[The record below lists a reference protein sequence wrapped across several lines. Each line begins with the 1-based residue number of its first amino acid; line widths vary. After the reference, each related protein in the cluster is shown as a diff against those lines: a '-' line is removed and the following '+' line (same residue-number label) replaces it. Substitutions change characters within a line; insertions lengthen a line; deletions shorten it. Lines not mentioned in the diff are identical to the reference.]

1 MKISLGKRFKRLAAT
16 CAAFAALAAVPA
28 SAQAIQLGAYTPGA
42 PADAKAL
49 AAYTQMVGRQPD
61 IVMWFRDFGQPLMW
75 SNEMAN
81 LRATGQTPMI
91 SWMPY
96 QQKLSSIASGAYD
109 SYLHE
114 SAKIAKSWGG
124 PLQIRFAHEQNGDW
138 FPWGAGSS
146 SPTEFVD
153 AWRHI
158 VSIFRADGATNVKW
172 VWSPNIQEGSKYPIA
187 PTFPGD
193 EWIDYVGLDGY
204 NWGNKWGEGYSA
216 FDTVFG
222 ASYGIVTQLST
233 KPVLITETSAS
244 ENSGDKAQW
253 IKTGFMSLL
262 PKLFPRIEAVVW
274 FNRVQ
279 EDDWR
284 INSSQASLDA
294 YRAVVNCS
302 IYGGT
307 GSCDGGVVTPPPPP
321 PPTKKK
327 KPKLRDLRVTRRV
340 ADEVTGQVSYAI
352 DQPASVEITIVPRAR
367 KAKKIVVSRKSRP
380 GRNRVPLKRLLRKRQ
395 LREGSYRVV
404 ITARDD
410 EGQRSR
416 PRKARFRVV

>member
-1 MKISLGKRFKRLAAT
+1 VAVKNSLGKGFTRLVAT
-16 CAAFAALAAVPA
+16 LATFAALAAIPA

-49 AAYTQMVGRQPD
+49 ASYTQMVGRQPD
-61 IVMWFRDFGQPLMW
+61 IVMWFRDFGQPLMY
-75 SNEMAN
+75 SNEVAN

-91 SWMPY
+91 TWMPY

-109 SYLHE
+109 AYLHE
-114 SAKIAKSWGG
+114 SAKIAKSWGT

-146 SPTEFVD
+146 TSSEFVD
-153 AWRHI
+153 AWRHV
-158 VSIFRADGATNVKW
+158 VSVFRADGATNVKW

-222 ASYGIVTQLST
+222 ASYGIVTQLSS

-244 ENSGDKAQW
+244 ENAGDKSQW

-262 PKLFPRIEAVVW
+262 PKLFPRVEAVVW
-274 FNRVQ
+274 FNKVQ

-307 GSCDGGVVTPPPPP
+307 GSCDGEVVVTP

-340 ADEVTGQVSYAI
+340 ANEVSGLVSYAI
-352 DQPASVEITIVPRAR
+352 NQPAKVEIIIVPRAR
-367 KAKKIVVSRKSRP
+367 KAKKIVVSRKSRS
-380 GRNRVPLKRLLRKRQ
+380 GRNRVPLKRLLRKRH
-395 LREGSYRVV
+395 LAEGSYRVV
-404 ITARDD
+404 IMAKDD

-416 PRKARFRVV
+416 PRKARFQVV

>member
-1 MKISLGKRFKRLAAT
+1 MKISLGNRFKRLTAT
-16 CAAFAALAAVPA
+16 LAAFAALAAVPA

-49 AAYTQMVGRQPD
+49 SAYNEMVGRQPD

-75 SNEMAN
+75 SNEIAN
-81 LRATGQTPMI
+81 LKATGQTPMI
-91 SWMPY
+91 TWMPY
-96 QQKLSSIASGAYD
+96 QQKLSSIAAGDYDAY
-109 SYLHE
+109 LRE

-124 PLQIRFAHEQNGDW
+124 TLQIRFAHEQNGDW
-138 FPWGAGSS
+138 FPWGADGATSS
-146 SPTEFVD
+146 EFVE

-172 VWSPNIQEGSKYPIA
+172 VWSPNIQEGTKYEIA

-204 NWGNKWGEGYSA
+204 NWGDKWSA
-216 FDTVFG
+216 TGFTQLDGVFA
-222 ASYGIVTQLST
+222 ASYGIVTQLSA
-233 KPVLITETSAS
+233 KPVMITETSSS
-244 ENSGDKAQW
+244 ESGGDKAQW

-262 PKLFPRIEAVVW
+262 PKLFPRVEAVVW
-274 FNRVQ
+274 FNRIQ

-307 GSCDGGVVTPPPPP
+307 GPCDGGVVTPL
-321 PPTKKK
+321 PTKKK

-340 ADEVTGQVSYAI
+340 PDQVNSGKVSYAI
-352 DQPASVEITIVPRAR
+352 DQPAEVEITIIPKGRA
-367 KAKKIVVSRKSRP
+367 AKKIVVSRKSRP
-380 GRNRVPLKRLLRKRQ
+380 GRNRVPLKRLLRKRH
-395 LREGSYRVV
+395 LPEGSYRVV
-404 ITARDD
+404 ITAKDD

>member
-1 MKISLGKRFKRLAAT
+1 MKISIGKRCTRLVAT
-16 CAAFAALAAVPA
+16 LAVFVALAAIPA
-28 SAQAIQLGAYTPGA
+28 SAQAIKLGAYTPGA
-42 PADAKAL
+42 PAEAKAL
-49 AAYTQMVGRQPD
+49 SDYAQMVGRQPD
-61 IVMWFRDFGQPLMW
+61 IVMWFRDFGQPLMY
-75 SNEMAN
+75 SNEVAN

-96 QQKLSSIASGAYD
+96 DQKLSSVASGAYD

-138 FPWGAGSS
+138 FPWGSSGASS
-146 SPTEFVD
+146 SEFVG

-172 VWSPNIQEGSKYPIA
+172 VWSPNVQEGTKYPIA

-204 NWGNKWGEGYSA
+204 NWGNRWSA
-216 FDTVFG
+216 DGFVGLDTVFG
-222 ASYGIVTQLST
+222 ASYEAVTKLSS
-233 KPVLITETSAS
+233 KPVMITETSSS
-244 ENSGDKAQW
+244 ENGGDKAQW
-253 IKTGFMSLL
+253 IKTGFMSQL

-274 FNRVQ
+274 FNKVQ

-302 IYGGT
+302 IYGGA
-307 GSCDGGVVTPPPPP
+307 GSCDGGGESETPKK
-321 PPTKKK
+321 KKK
-327 KPKLRDLRVTRRV
+327 KPKLRELRVTRRV
-340 ADEVTGQVSYAI
+340 PNEVSGKVAYTI
-352 DQPASVEITIVPRAR
+352 DQPVKVEITITPNDRT
-367 KAKKIVVSRKSRP
+367 AKKIVSSRKSRP
-380 GRNRVPLKRLLRKRQ
+380 GRNRVPLKRLLRKRR
-395 LREGSYRVV
+395 LPEGSYRVV
-404 ITARDD
+404 ITAKDG

-416 PRKARFRVV
+416 PRKARFHVV

>member
-1 MKISLGKRFKRLAAT
+1 VAVKNSLGKGFTRLVAT
-16 CAAFAALAAVPA
+16 LATFAALAAIPA

-49 AAYTQMVGRQPD
+49 ASYTQMVGRQPD
-61 IVMWFRDFGQPLMW
+61 IVMWFRDFGQPLMY
-75 SNEMAN
+75 SNEVAN

-91 SWMPY
+91 TWMPY

-109 SYLHE
+109 AYLHE
-114 SAKIAKSWGG
+114 SAKIAKSWGT

-146 SPTEFVD
+146 TSSEFVD
-153 AWRHI
+153 AWRHV
-158 VSIFRADGATNVKW
+158 VSVFRADGATNVKW

-222 ASYGIVTQLST
+222 ASYGIVTQLSS

-244 ENSGDKAQW
+244 ENAGDKAQW

-262 PKLFPRIEAVVW
+262 PKLFPRVEAVVW
-274 FNRVQ
+274 FNKVQ

-307 GSCDGGVVTPPPPP
+307 GSCDGEVVVTP

-340 ADEVTGQVSYAI
+340 ANEVSGLVSYAI
-352 DQPASVEITIVPRAR
+352 NQPAKVEIIIVPRAR
-367 KAKKIVVSRKSRP
+367 KAKKIVVSRKSRS
-380 GRNRVPLKRLLRKRQ
+380 GRNRVPLKRLLRKRH
-395 LREGSYRVV
+395 LAEGSYRVV
-404 ITARDD
+404 IMAKDD

-416 PRKARFRVV
+416 PRKARFQVV